1 MRASFEVATVTAETL
16 SGVEAFSGLSTDDR
30 KRIAEKCRGFRYG
43 ANQLVVSHKDPHT
56 DVYFIVGG
64 EVRATFYS
72 LSGREVAFRDLGP
85 GDTFGELAAIDGKP
99 RSAYV
104 ITLGDAFIASMPA
117 DTYWETIRSFQ
128 PVAEATLKRLTNLI
142 RLLSDRVVEFST
154 LGVKNRIHAEL
165 LRLAKEHENP
175 DNTATV
181 TPAPK
186 HADIASRVSTHR
198 EAVTRELNN
207 LIRTGLLEKRGG
219 ALFVRDISRL
229 SDMVEKVVGN
239 AT

>member
-1 MRASFEVATVTAETL
+1 MRTSFEAATVTAETL
-16 SGVEAFSGLSTDDR
+16 SGVEVFSGLSTDDR
-30 KRIAEKCRGFRYG
+30 KHIAEKCRGFRYS
-43 ANQLVVSHKDPHT
+43 ANQLVVSHQDPHT

-64 EVRATFYS
+64 EVRATYYS
-72 LSGREVAFRDLGP
+72 LSGKEVTFRDLGP

-104 ITLGDAFIASMPA
+104 ITLADAFIANMPA
-117 DTYWETIRSFQ
+117 DAYWETIRRFQ
-128 PVAEATLKRLTNLI
+128 PVAEVTLKRLTHLV

-165 LRLAKEHENP
+165 LRLAKEHE
-175 DNTATV
+175 DAENTAIIA
-181 TPAPK
+181 PAPK

-198 EAVTRELNN
+198 EAVTRELNV
-207 LIRTGLLEKRGG
+207 LIRTGLLEKDGG
-219 ALFVRDISRL
+219 TLLVRDIARL
-229 SDMVEKVVGN
+229 SDMVEKVIGN

>member
-1 MRASFEVATVTAETL
+1 MRSSFEPAAVTAETL
-16 SGVEAFSGLSTDDR
+16 SGVEAFSGLSSDDR
-30 KRIAEKCRGFRYG
+30 AHIADKCRGFRYS
-43 ANQLVVSHKDPHT
+43 ANQLVVSHKDTHT

-72 LSGREVAFRDLGP
+72 LSGKEVTFRNLGP
-85 GDTFGELAAIDGKP
+85 GDTFGELSAIDGEP

-104 ITLGDAFIASMPA
+104 ITLADTFIASMSA
-117 DTYWETIRSFQ
+117 DAYWEAIRRFQ
-128 PVAEATLKRLTNLI
+128 PVAEVTLKRLTHLV

-165 LRLAKEHENP
+165 LRLAKEHEVE
-175 DNTATV
+175 DNTAAI

-198 EAVTRELNN
+198 EAVTRELNI
-207 LIRTGLLEKRGG
+207 LIRSGMLQKDGGTLLI
-219 ALFVRDISRL
+219 RDIARL
-229 SDMVEKVVGN
+229 SDMVEKVIGN
-239 AT
+239 AP

>member
-1 MRASFEVATVTAETL
+1 MRNSSEPAAVTAETL
-16 SGVEAFSGLSTDDR
+16 SGVEAFSALPSDDR
-30 KRIAEKCRGFRYG
+30 ARIAEKCRGFRYS
-43 ANQLVVSHKDPHT
+43 ANQLVVSHKDTHT
-56 DVYFIVGG
+56 DIYFIVGG

-72 LSGREVAFRDLGP
+72 LSGKEVSFRDLGP
-85 GDTFGELAAIDGKP
+85 GDSFGELAAIDGKP

-104 ITLGDAFIASMPA
+104 ITLADAFIVSMSA
-117 DTYWETIRSFQ
+117 DAYWDTIRRFN
-128 PVAEATLKRLTNLI
+128 PVAEMTLKRLTHLV

-165 LRLAKEHENP
+165 LRLAKEHETR
-175 DNTATV
+175 DNMAAI

-198 EAVTRELNN
+198 EAVTRELNI
-207 LIRTGLLEKRGG
+207 LIRTGLLEKAGG
-219 ALFVRDISRL
+219 KLLVRDIERL
-229 SDMVEKVVGN
+229 SDMVEKVIGN

>member
-1 MRASFEVATVTAETL
+1 MRTSFEVATVTAETL
-16 SGVEAFSGLSTDDR
+16 SGIEVFSGLSVDDR
-30 KRIAEKCRGFRYG
+30 KRIADRCRGFRYS
-43 ANQLVVSHKDPHT
+43 ANQLVVSHKDSHT

-72 LSGREVAFRDLGP
+72 LSGKEVTFRNLGP

-104 ITLGDAFIASMPA
+104 ITLADTFIASMPA
-117 DTYWETIRSFQ
+117 EAYWDTIRGFQ
-128 PVAEATLKRLTNLI
+128 PVAEATLKGLTHLV

-165 LRLAKEHENP
+165 LRLAKETEGDEN
-175 DNTATV
+175 NAIIE
-181 TPAPK
+181 PAPK

-198 EAVTRELNN
+198 EAVTRELNS
-207 LIRTGLLEKRGG
+207 LIRTGLLEKEGG
-219 ALFVRDISRL
+219 SLIVRDITRL
-229 SDMVEKVVGN
+229 SDMVEKVIGN